1 MLSRN
6 DLRSVM
12 NMPRLRT
19 IRWGLLMLSVS
30 VYTCAQNAPQ
40 SQATTPAPAFGQNA
54 PILNPDNPPLS
65 GLDEPSLDLHT
76 ATRSFVSPALQV
88 SESADS
94 NPDNTLSTSNVRS
107 VSHVIGALDL
117 QQFWPKS
124 DFFLEYLGGASFIAD
139 PYEVKQ
145 LQALGAEGV
154 TRWRTGMIKLRDAF
168 SYLPDGSFD
177 IGTGGGIPG
186 LGIATGGM
194 GTGGLAGTRSFN
206 NGGFIGV
213 GTIPRLSNTAI
224 LDVTQAISPRSAF
237 TVAGG
242 FSNAHFFHNVDGLVD
257 SDQTTIQGGYSHLI
271 SRRDQL
277 AAIYG
282 FQLFRFPD
290 NAGGQIYN
298 HIFNIRWSHTI
309 SGRMSFI
316 GGIGPQ
322 YTKLE
327 FGNIVPRWSVSG
339 RASLRY
345 KFEHASII
353 ATYEKYTS
361 EGAGFFAGADTQ
373 VARLSIRRPLG
384 RTYEVVAEAGFTHDK
399 RLQPLG
405 GQGVAGST
413 LDRGTAG
420 AVLRKHIGRTYDVFA
435 AYRFSEVDFSDAV
448 LLDGSIGK
456 LNQRHLGTIGLEWH
470 PRPTKIE

>member
-1 MLSRN
+1 MLGVGVFSF
-6 DLRSVM
+6 
-12 NMPRLRT
+12 
-19 IRWGLLMLSVS
+19 
-30 VYTCAQNAPQ
+30 AQTAPQ
-40 SQATTPAPAFGQNA
+40 SPANPPAPAFGQNA
-54 PILNPDNPPLS
+54 PVLNPENPPLS
-65 GLDEPSLDLHT
+65 GLDEPTLDLHP
-76 ATRSFVSPALQV
+76 ATRSFVSPALQL

-94 NPDNTLSTSNVRS
+94 NPDNQLSTSDVRS
-107 VSHVIGALDL
+107 VTHIIGALDL

-124 DFFLEYLGGASFIAD
+124 DFFLEYLGGASFVAD

-145 LQALGAEGV
+145 LQALGVEGV

-206 NGGFIGV
+206 TGGFPGV

-224 LDVTQAISPRSAF
+224 LDVTQAINPRSAF
-237 TVAGG
+237 TVATG
-242 FSNAHFFHNVDGLVD
+242 FSNAHFFHNVDDLVN
-257 SDQTTIQGGYSHLI
+257 SDQTTIQAGYSHLI
-271 SRRDQL
+271 SRRDQI

-298 HIFNIRWSHTI
+298 HIFNVRWSHTI

-327 FGNIVPRWSVSG
+327 FGGIVPRWSVSG

-345 KFEHASII
+345 KFEHASLVL
-353 ATYEKYTS
+353 TYEKYTS
-361 EGAGFFAGADTQ
+361 EGSGFFAGADTQ
-373 VARLSIRRPLG
+373 VARLGLRRPLG
-384 RTYEVVAEAGFTHDK
+384 RTYEVVTELGFTHDK
-399 RLQPLG
+399 RLQSLG
-405 GQGVAGST
+405 GQGIPGSS
-413 LDRGTAG
+413 LDRGTVA
-420 AVLRKHIGRTYDVFA
+420 AVLRKHIGRTYDLFA
-435 AYRFSEVDFSDAV
+435 AYRFSEVDFSDV
-448 LLDGSIGK
+448 QLLDGSIGK

-470 PRPTKIE
+470 PRATRIE